1 MDHAH
6 HGNNAIRALHDT
18 LALSDAV
25 QRAMDLTNEDD
36 TLLVLS
42 SDHSHVFTI
51 SGYSLINTDILC
63 TSSSSSLFLECAVQL
78 VVCLTVY
85 DPQEQVA
92 EDDKPYATLSYNNG
106 PGYELHRLNATT
118 GEEMPRRNLEE
129 LYPAMSE

>member
-1 MDHAH
+1 M
-6 HGNNAIRALHDT
+6 
-18 LALSDAV
+18 
-25 QRAMDLTNEDD
+25 
-36 TLLVLS
+36 
-42 SDHSHVFTI
+42 
-51 SGYSLINTDILC
+51 
-63 TSSSSSLFLECAVQL
+63 
-78 VVCLTVY
+78 CLTVY